1 MSEVDLIELKNVK
14 KEYDEY
20 KISLYANS
28 ENDIKIQLEED
39 IKNIPDLT
47 EEEIKKLY
55 SIYFK
60 FNKLNIN
67 DKLFY
72 TIKII
77 KYNFNK
83 NYNNNPFSQL
93 DWIRVFGLELETID
107 NYYPNLYEIRNKQKK
122 Y

>member
-1 MSEVDLIELKNVK
+1 MNEVDLIELKLVK

-28 ENDIKIQLEED
+28 ENIIKIQLEED

-47 EEEIKKLY
+47 EEELKQLY

-60 FNKLNIN
+60 FNKLEIN

-83 NYNNNPFSQL
+83 NYYNNPLSQL
-93 DWIRVFGLELETID
+93 DWVRVFGLELEKID
-107 NYYPNLYEIRNKQKK
+107 NHYPNLYEIRNKQKK
-122 Y
+122 

>member
-1 MSEVDLIELKNVK
+1 MNEVDLIELKVVK

-28 ENDIKIQLEED
+28 ENIIKIQLEED

-47 EEEIKKLY
+47 EEELKQLY

-60 FNKLNIN
+60 FNKLEIN

-83 NYNNNPFSQL
+83 NYYNNPFSQL
-93 DWIRVFGLELETID
+93 DWVRVFGLELETID
-107 NYYPNLYEIRNKQKK
+107 NHYPNLYEIRNKQKK
-122 Y
+122 